1 MTIDRLVGRF
11 VRLDVCL
18 VSDAMDVL
26 GIEGFALGLQRLST
40 DRRVAGRVVTVQLV
54 PARCTAARQ
63 HLGARAIEVAG
74 PADVIVV
81 ANDGRSNSAAWG
93 GLLSAAAS
101 VKGVGGV
108 VVDGLCRDVDE
119 SRELGFPVF
128 GRGCMPLTARGR
140 VVEAATNERVVI
152 SGVTVD
158 PGDLVVADGSGVVF
172 VPAARAD
179 AVVSTAERI
188 GDKESRMM
196 RAIREGRPITQVLD
210 ARYEAM
216 LEEQGEEV
224 G

>member
-1 MTIDRLVGRF
+1 MTIDRLVGRLM
-11 VRLDVCL
+11 RLDVCL
-18 VSDAMDVL
+18 VSDALDVL
-26 GIEGFALGLQRLST
+26 GVEGFAPGLQRLST
-40 DRRVAGRVVTVQLV
+40 ERRVVGRVVTVQLV
-54 PARCTAARQ
+54 PARCTAAKR

-101 VKGVGGV
+101 VKDLGGV

-188 GDKESRMM
+188 GDRESRMM

>member
-1 MTIDRLVGRF
+1 M
-11 VRLDVCL
+11 
-18 VSDAMDVL
+18 
-26 GIEGFALGLQRLST
+26 
-40 DRRVAGRVVTVQLV
+40 
-54 PARCTAARQ
+54 
-63 HLGARAIEVAG
+63 
-74 PADVIVV
+74 
-81 ANDGRSNSAAWG
+81 
-93 GLLSAAAS
+93 
-101 VKGVGGV
+101 